1 MWSMKRLQRWTNRIP
16 IRWRLTLVS
25 LGVLTLLLS
34 ALGLIILFTAE
45 QALLS
50 SEATALHN
58 EARLAVGVFRTHPL
72 GIVEPPGPPSGP
84 LPSDFQIPAE
94 VLVQKLASASVNAT
108 VLTPGGSV
116 IATGSDLSLI
126 PSPVTL
132 SPSLIQQTLRLLYK

>member
-50 SEATALHN
+50 NEATALRN
-58 EARLAVGVFRTHPL
+58 EARLAVSGIRGHPF
-72 GIVEPPGPPSGP
+72 GITEPPGPPSGP
-84 LPSDFQIPAE
+84 LPPNFELSAA
-94 VLVQKLASASVNAT
+94 VLVQKLASASANAT
-108 VLTPGGSV
+108 VLP
-116 IATGSDLSLI
+116 L
-126 PSPVTL
+126 
-132 SPSLIQQTLRLLYK
+132 

>member
-50 SEATALHN
+50 SEATALRN
-58 EARLAVGVFRTHPL
+58 EARLAEGGFRNNPFVIPFV
-72 GIVEPPGPPSGP
+72 IVEPPGPPPGP
-84 LPSDFQIPAE
+84 LPSDFQSPAGI
-94 VLVQKLASASVNAT
+94 LVRKLASGSANAK

-116 IATGSDLSLI
+116 IVTGSDLSLI
-126 PSPVTL
+126 PPV
-132 SPSLIQQTLRLLYK
+132 

>member
-50 SEATALHN
+50 NEATALHN
-58 EARLAVGVFRTHPL
+58 EARLAVGGFRNHPF

-84 LPSDFQIPAE
+84 LPSDFHIPARI
-94 VLVQKLASASVNAT
+94 LIQTLS
-108 VLTPGGSV
+108 
-116 IATGSDLSLI
+116 IAT
-126 PSPVTL
+126 PS
-132 SPSLIQQTLRLLYK
+132 S